1 MRSTVYKAITG
12 IIALLG
18 FIGGIVLG
26 NTIKVSGF
34 NTWIMICSWVSTALL
49 CMIFYGIASALE
61 YLEEL
66 GAGQSNSSNT
76 QTSYNANNDRLSS
89 ETIFKDERQT
99 EKMPVMPVTK
109 EWKCPKCGKINQNYV
124 GTCGCGE
131 SKPIKD
137 DQDKWECPNCHAMNI
152 YNDNGECPNCHWK
165 P

>member
-1 MRSTVYKAITG
+1 MKSTVYKVITG
-12 IIALLG
+12 IIAFLG

-26 NTIKVSGF
+26 NTIKVYSF
-34 NTWIMICSWVSTALL
+34 NTWLMICSWVSTALL
-49 CMIFYGIASALE
+49 CLIFYGIASALE

-76 QTSYNANNDRLSS
+76 QTSYNAYNDRLSS

-99 EKMPVMPVTK
+99 EKMP
-109 EWKCPKCGKINQNYV
+109 
-124 GTCGCGE
+124 GTNE
-131 SKPIKD
+131 
-137 DQDKWECPNCHAMNI
+137 WECPNCHAINL